1 MEEEE
6 HEINGL
12 RNGRRRKKS
21 SVGIS
26 CCFSGTTQHHRGAS
40 FDAAASSSSSPISH
54 RRSTSAWLPEIKGK
68 RLNFISRMARHR
80 RHASADFSYD
90 PLSYALNFD
99 DDASSSYDEFHAMNF
114 SARLPLS
121 PPTNSAAAGND
132 ELRRGFE
139 ALSVS
144 MNRPAAGEISNVAG
158 QRRNKS
164 TEMSAAVAE
173 VKRSLEAEE
182 VTSPIG
188 ISSNQGVLVQLC

>member
-1 MEEEE
+1 
-6 HEINGL
+6 
-12 RNGRRRKKS
+12 
-21 SVGIS
+21 
-26 CCFSGTTQHHRGAS
+26 
-40 FDAAASSSSSPISH
+40 
-54 RRSTSAWLPEIKGK
+54 
-68 RLNFISRMARHR
+68 MARHR

-121 PPTNSAAAGND
+121 PPTRTRFDHQLPRMPPITRSPPQDAYGTDSAAAGND

-182 VTSPIG
+182 KIANHAQFYSRSICCASYTLIR
-188 ISSNQGVLVQLC
+188 